1 MEFVFGICLINAK
14 QWNDLV
20 LKVIM
25 SQLIF
30 QTTDLLSN
38 YEDMHIYQKL
48 EPSFSILFNFIIYSS
63 FRQSAYDISL
73 YQRVILYWLSLEN
86 VHRQTSVN
94 SY

>member
-1 MEFVFGICLINAK
+1 
-14 QWNDLV
+14 
-20 LKVIM
+20 M

-30 QTTDLLSN
+30 QEVDLLSN

-48 EPSFSILFNFIIYSS
+48 EPSVSILFNFIIYSS

-73 YQRVILYWLSLEN
+73 YWRLILYWLSLKN
-86 VHRQTSVN
+86 MHRHTPVN

>member
-1 MEFVFGICLINAK
+1 
-14 QWNDLV
+14 
-20 LKVIM
+20 M

-48 EPSFSILFNFIIYSS
+48 EPSVSILFNFIMYSS
-63 FRQSAYDISL
+63 FRQLAYDISL
-73 YQRVILYWLSLEN
+73 YQRVILYWLSLKN
-86 VHRQTSVN
+86 VHRQTSVS